1 MNRIV
6 VISYAS
12 NFAGKSIFPLI
23 DFVLQ
28 NNRPLKEKNKMNDQN
43 KQQISGT
50 RLILLLTIHAIYIA
64 DKQHSSLDN
73 KSTHNERG
81 FLFYVDRFFDKK
93 ILDNI
98 SENVVAS
105 DFQIKSFDILEY
117 DVRKKRDDKPSLLSS
132 FEIIPDDA
140 NPDSYD
146 VIHKKI
152 FTINYNEIK
161 FNRYVDIIYNE
172 ENVRNIVV
180 ESFPVDSVESETNSW
195 FNVAMSW
202 LIQIYEH
209 LGLSNYIF
217 ENCYN
222 FFANDGIIA
231 QARQFYLNCLDEYN
245 NKQLEQQNKMNEI
258 LEKELLKTDNFSK
271 LLKDIFSME
280 ILSKADKFH
289 FLASL
294 KLLDLPKAVIPKSEF
309 LNDLILRKDNKIYIL
324 KDINEL
330 NFEFV
335 TFVTNYYGFADEPV
349 HAYIIE
355 LLTDN
360 SDEQKVYVIHFM
372 SEYSNGLDM
381 NELSDIFKK
390 YKNMPVR
397 LVDEFIY
404 NK

>member
-1 MNRIV
+1 MDNQ
-6 VISYAS
+6 
-12 NFAGKSIFPLI
+12 
-23 DFVLQ
+23 D
-28 NNRPLKEKNKMNDQN
+28 
-43 KQQISGT
+43 KQQISGS
-50 RLILLLTIHAIYIA
+50 RLILLLAIHAIYIA
-64 DKQHSSLDN
+64 DKQHSSCN
-73 KSTHNERG
+73 SKSKHNERG
-81 FLFYVDRFFDKK
+81 FLFYVDRFFDRKFLDDISWLGGK
-93 ILDNI
+93 NLTSIDAKDLMLEIIEKDNI
-98 SENVVAS
+98 FAFSSESVA

-117 DVRKKRDDKPSLLSS
+117 DVKKKRVDKPSLLSS
-132 FEIIPDDA
+132 FEVIPDDA

-152 FTINYNEIK
+152 FTINYNESAAK
-161 FNRYVDIIYNE
+161 FNRYVDVIYNE

-180 ESFPVDSVESETNSW
+180 ESFSVDSVESEANNW

-209 LGLSNYIF
+209 LELSNYIF
-217 ENCYN
+217 ENCDG

-231 QARQFYLNCLDEYN
+231 QARQFYLDCLNEYN

-258 LEKELLKTDNFSK
+258 IEVELAKTDNFSK

-280 ILSKADKFH
+280 ILAKEDKFN
-289 FLASL
+289 FIASL

-309 LNDLILRKDNKIYIL
+309 LNDLILRRDNKIYIP
-324 KDINEL
+324 KDINQL

-335 TFVTNYYGFADEPV
+335 TFVTNYYGFDDELV

-381 NELSDIFKK
+381 SELSDIFQK

-397 LVDEFIY
+397 LVDEFVY
-404 NK
+404 KK